1 MACVMRRTG
10 VLAGFLGVAVSV
22 LAAACDT
29 PRMSGTPS
37 IEFTRVPKAGAG
49 GPLSQVSTIE
59 GRVTGAQPGQ
69 RIVLFAKSGA
79 WWIQPFRDQPF
90 TTIRDDSS
98 WGNSTHAGT
107 DYAALLVAADY
118 QPTPVVDVLPSP
130 GGGVFAIAVTPGTP
144 PFWQTAWFRT
154 ALVLAGFAAFA
165 ALSRYRMHRLT
176 RQLNLRFEERLAERT
191 RIAQEL
197 HDTLLQGFVSASMQL
212 HVTADRLPADSPV
225 KPALTQVLDL
235 MGRVIEEGRN
245 AVRGLRSPDSEPQDL
260 GRAFSR
266 IHEEFAVAG
275 HADFRMIV
283 EGKPVPLTPVVRNE
297 VYRVGREALVNAFQ
311 HAGAR
316 HVELQ
321 LQYAPRELRVL
332 VRDDGRGID
341 PEVVQSGTDGHWGIA
356 GMRERTE
363 RIGGSFELRS
373 RSAAGTEVE
382 VTVPGPVAF
391 ERGAAAGGGGRLAA
405 AYRKIV
411 RPWGGI
417 AQNGP

>member
-1 MACVMRRTG
+1 MRRQG
-10 VLAGFLGVAVSV
+10 VPVGILFGVAVCV
-22 LAAACDT
+22 LSAACGT
-29 PRMSGTPS
+29 PRASGTPS
-37 IEFTRVPKAGAG
+37 IEFTRIPKAGVG
-49 GPLSQVSTIE
+49 GPLSAVSTIE

-90 TTIRDDSS
+90 TTIREDSS
-98 WGNSTHAGT
+98 WANSTHAGT

-118 QPTPVVDVLPSP
+118 EPPLVVDSLPAP
-130 GGGVFAIAVTPGTP
+130 GGGVFAIAATPGTP
-144 PFWQTAWFRT
+144 PFWHTAWFRA

-165 ALSRYRMHRLT
+165 ALYRFRMHRLT

-212 HVTADRLPADSPV
+212 HVAADRLPPDSPAR
-225 KPALTQVLDL
+225 PALTHVLDL
-235 MGRVIEEGRN
+235 MARVIEEGRN

-266 IHEEFAVAG
+266 IHEEFAIAG
-275 HADFRMIV
+275 HADFRMVI
-283 EGKPVPLTPVVRNE
+283 EGKPLPLTPVVRNE

-321 LQYAPRELRVL
+321 LEYAPRVLRVL
-332 VRDDGRGID
+332 VRDDGRGIE
-341 PEVVQSGTDGHWGIA
+341 PAVLQSGSEGHWGIA

-363 RIGGSFELRS
+363 RIGGIFTLRS
-373 RSAAGTEVE
+373 RTASGTEVE
-382 VTVPGPVAF
+382 VTVPGAVAF
-391 ERGAAAGGGGRLAA
+391 ERDAAAPTGGRLAA

-411 RPWGGI
+411 RAGGGI
-417 AQNGP
+417 AQNGS

>member
-1 MACVMRRTG
+1 MACVMRR
-10 VLAGFLGVAVSV
+10 AGVAVGILFGVAVCV
-22 LAAACDT
+22 LSAACGT
-29 PRMSGTPS
+29 PRASGTPS
-37 IEFTRVPKAGAG
+37 IEFTRIPKAAAG
-49 GPLSQVSTIE
+49 GPLSKLSTIE

-69 RIVLFAKSGA
+69 RIVLFAKSAA

-98 WGNSTHAGT
+98 WANSTHAGT

-118 QPTPVVDVLPSP
+118 EPPPVVDSLPAP

-144 PFWQTAWFRT
+144 PFWQTAWFR
-154 ALVLAGFAAFA
+154 AVLVLAGFAAFA
-165 ALSRYRMHRLT
+165 ALYRFRMHRLT

-212 HVTADRLPADSPV
+212 HVAADRLPADSPAR
-225 KPALTQVLDL
+225 PALAQVPDL

-266 IHEEFAVAG
+266 VHEEFAIAG
-275 HADFRMIV
+275 HADFRMII
-283 EGKPVPLTPVVRNE
+283 EGKPLPLTPVVPNE

-321 LQYAPRELRVL
+321 LE
-332 VRDDGRGID
+332 
-341 PEVVQSGTDGHWGIA
+341 S
-356 GMRERTE
+356 
-363 RIGGSFELRS
+363 
-373 RSAAGTEVE
+373 
-382 VTVPGPVAF
+382 
-391 ERGAAAGGGGRLAA
+391 
-405 AYRKIV
+405 
-411 RPWGGI
+411 
-417 AQNGP
+417 